1 MKIVKPVIAIAVIAA
16 VAGGGWYYYSHK
28 TKSSA
33 MPDYITAEVTRTDL
47 MKSISATGTVEPEE
61 LVNVGAQ
68 VSGKITVFE
77 NDSNGNE
84 VDYGSPVKPG
94 MAQRVGQRNGI
105 GTIHD
110 YSPSFPV
117 DCR

>member
-84 VDYGSPVKPG
+84 VDYGSPVKAG
-94 MAQRVGQRNGI
+94 MVLARN
-105 GTIHD
+105 D
-110 YSPSFPV
+110 ELN
-117 DCR
+117 